1 MLGYTLADMNQ
12 LEEAI
17 TVFAEAYPADEL
29 PIFSQKGPDFHY
41 RWILTH
47 MRLGEKHYDNGEV
60 EIADGLW
67 AQAVAYGRHISIR
80 QPNTRIQ
87 HLVGIGL
94 QAMGRYEEAIDI
106 IEESLLREDD
116 PAHER
121 ELRQALD
128 KLYTLRKEAP

>member
-1 MLGYTLADMNQ
+1 MDY
-12 LEEAI
+12 
-17 TVFAEAYPADEL
+17 
-29 PIFSQKGPDFHY
+29 
-41 RWILTH
+41 
-47 MRLGEKHYDNGEV
+47 EKHYDNGEV
-60 EIADGLW
+60 GIADGLW

-116 PAHER
+116 PAYKKGVTASPGQTLYAAQR
-121 ELRQALD
+121 GALGQP
-128 KLYTLRKEAP
+128 LNR